1 MPPPRKTSAVVLP
14 YESGESMD
22 EKTVQLRP
30 GIVDLAATNDF
41 SSLDEHDTAAH
52 RTHKVLG
59 VPKWAPQYIQTHGDD
74 ADMYRARERR
84 ESGPHD
90 YSEIIRLQSEM
101 GLFKGVKL
109 FGVGGNKDA
118 AADLEAVPA
127 PALKLAQGIYIN
139 YVLICARGCKSW
151 CTQQPAI
158 AHATLLQCCSH
169 V

>member
-1 MPPPRKTSAVVLP
+1 MPAPRRSSAVVIP
-14 YESGESMD
+14 YENGESMD

-41 SSLDEHDTAAH
+41 SSLDEHDLAAH

-109 FGVGGNKDA
+109 FGVKDP
-118 AADLEAVPA
+118 AADSEAVPA
-127 PALKLAQGIYIN
+127 PALKLAQG
-139 YVLICARGCKSW
+139 
-151 CTQQPAI
+151 TT
-158 AHATLLQCCSH
+158 TLTSYAKF
-169 V
+169 